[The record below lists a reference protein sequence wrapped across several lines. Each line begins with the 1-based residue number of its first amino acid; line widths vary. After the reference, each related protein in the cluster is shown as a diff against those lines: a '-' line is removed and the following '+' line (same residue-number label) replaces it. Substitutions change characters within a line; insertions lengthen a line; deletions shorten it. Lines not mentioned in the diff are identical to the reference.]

1 MNKCQVD
8 VSQKGK
14 GSQKP
19 TLNLC
24 NIGKTMLQF
33 TEGHIIGIT
42 IQNTAGCI
50 KAWTGDKKHVLK

>member
-1 MNKCQVD
+1 
-8 VSQKGK
+8 
-14 GSQKP
+14 
-19 TLNLC
+19 
-24 NIGKTMLQF
+24 MLQF